1 MTDVKGVA
9 TSHRAR
15 RGTARDRIAAA
26 ALRLFAAN
34 GYAATTMDAIAREA
48 GVAVQTVYF
57 TFHTKADVLIEA
69 ITVAGGGPEPT
80 TDVMARSWLQD
91 VIAAPDGARRMAL
104 ICEHGTEIYRRIGPM
119 FRAINA
125 ASSVDAEVDR
135 AWKGVVRGRRDG
147 MRRICGL
154 MAAREEL
161 RADVD
166 AGLAADLLFAI
177 HRHELY
183 LAFTDE
189 CGWSYER
196 YQAWTYATLCRQL
209 LPTDQADAAL
219 QPGSRSLIDIGF
231 REELATLPL

>member
-9 TSHRAR
+9 ATGRKR
-15 RGTARDRIAAA
+15 RGTARNRIAAA

-34 GYAATTMDAIAREA
+34 GYAATTMEAIAREA

-80 TDVMARSWLQD
+80 PDVMSRSWLQD
-91 VIAAPDGARRMAL
+91 VIGAPDGARRMAL
-104 ICEHGTEIYRRIGPM
+104 ISEHGTEIYRRIGPM

-135 AWKGVVRGRRDG
+135 AWQSVVRGRREG

-154 MAAREEL
+154 MAEHGEL
-161 RADVD
+161 REGVD

-183 LAFTDE
+183 LAFSDV
-189 CGWSYER
+189 CGWSYVR
-196 YQAWTYATLCRQL
+196 FYASTFATLCRQL
-209 LPTDQADAAL
+209 LPTAAADAAL
-219 QPGSRSLIDIGF
+219 LPASAALADVGF
-231 REELATLPL
+231 RDALATLPI

>member
-1 MTDVKGVA
+1 MTDVKGVTA
-9 TSHRAR
+9 ARRQR
-15 RGTARDRIAAA
+15 RGTARARIAAA

-34 GYAATTMDAIAREA
+34 GYAATTMEAIAREA

-69 ITVAGGGPEPT
+69 ITVAGGGPEATP
-80 TDVMARSWLQD
+80 DVMSRSWLQD
-91 VIAAPDGARRMAL
+91 VVAASDGARRIAL
-104 ICEHGTEIYRRIGPM
+104 ISEHGSEIYRRIGPM

-135 AWKGVVRGRRDG
+135 AWQGVVHGRREG

-154 MAAREEL
+154 MADRGEL
-161 RADVD
+161 REGIDPL
-166 AGLAADLLFAI
+166 LAADLLFAI

-189 CGWSYER
+189 CGWSFER
-196 YQAWTYATLCRQL
+196 YKAWTYATLCRQL
-209 LPTDQADAAL
+209 LPRDRADAAL
-219 QPGSRSLIDIGF
+219 VPEAAAIADVSF
-231 REELATLPL
+231 REALATLPL